1 MIAAFRLYALLTLTA
16 LLLLAGSF
24 NTVFAVIGMVVNIF
38 TVLLLVADCF
48 LSTNE
53 KFLTVKR
60 DVTGRLSIGRLNEVS
75 LTIINQGS
83 EDLEVRLKD
92 GYPAQFKADV
102 DEFLITIPKLSKL
115 SINYNVTPF
124 RRGNYQFKQTHL
136 RYLSSLKLF
145 WRQVKF
151 NNAEEVRVFNDL
163 KMLNELSVK
172 LSRLSELG
180 EIKKRKRGAGTEFA
194 SLKEYQVGD
203 DSRFID
209 WKATARRNHPVVRT
223 YDVEHEQN
231 MLVLVDAGRMMVS
244 DLSGL
249 TRFDHALNSALA
261 LALTGLARGDQVGIG
276 IFAHKPIC
284 YLAPKR
290 GKTQLKEM
298 LELVFDVQA
307 KTVEPDYSGVLTY
320 FANQL
325 KGRALLVL
333 LTDITDTTASES
345 LLNGLS
351 SLRPR
356 HLPFCVTLRDKQID
370 ELSQMKATTEEQIYK
385 QVAALDLVSSRE
397 LALATLSRKG
407 CLTLDSPPEL
417 LTSRLIEHYLDV
429 KARNQL

>member
-1 MIAAFRLYALLTLTA
+1 MIAAMRLYALLSLSA
-16 LLLLAGSF
+16 LLLLAGCF
-24 NTVFAVIGMVVNIF
+24 NPVFAIIGMVTNF
-38 TVLLLVADCF
+38 LTVLLLIADWLMTFNSKFITVTREVAA
-48 LSTNE
+48 
-53 KFLTVKR
+53 
-60 DVTGRLSIGRLNEVS
+60 RLSIGRLNEVS
-75 LTIINQGS
+75 LTILNQGGD
-83 EDLEVRLKD
+83 ELVIRLKD
-92 GYPAQFKADV
+92 DYPSNFKSDAE
-102 DEFLITIPKLSKL
+102 EFFVTVPKLSKL
-115 SINYNVTPF
+115 TIKYNVTPY
-124 RRGNYQFKQTHL
+124 RRGNYQFKKTHL
-136 RYLSSLKLF
+136 RFLSSLKLF
-145 WRQVKF
+145 WRHIRF
-151 NNAEEVRVFNDL
+151 NNEEDVRVFNDL

-172 LSRLSELG
+172 LSRSSELG

-209 WKATARRNHPVVRT
+209 WKATARRNHPVVRN

-307 KTVEPDYSGVLTY
+307 KTVEPDYLGVLTY

-325 KGRALLVL
+325 KGRALLVV
-333 LTDITDTTASES
+333 LTDVTDTTASES
-345 LLNGLS
+345 LLKGLG
-351 SLRPR
+351 SLSPR

-370 ELSQMKATTEEQIYK
+370 ELAQTKATTEEQIYR
-385 QVAALDLVSSRE
+385 QVAALDLISSRE

-417 LTSRLIEHYLDV
+417 LTTQLIAHYLDV